1 MPIAFYRAKTRFQ
14 ARGEAECLIGW
25 RNGRYL
31 VYYVENKNE
40 LGLITCLYKA
50 RNLNETVA

>member
-1 MPIAFYRAKTRFQ
+1 MPIAFY
-14 ARGEAECLIGW
+14 RGEAECLIGW

-50 RNLNETVA
+50 RNLNETVASTFNKK